1 MNCFDVS
8 IADKSYDGILCLK
21 FTHKFS
27 NYCFILMS
35 CYLPPS
41 NSVWGRD
48 GVSFYNH
55 LMSLVYNFSNADAI
69 YIAGDLNSR
78 FGDVIE
84 TIDLIDCQLPER
96 KILDQGKN
104 KHGET
109 FLDFLRDGQLCIV
122 NGRINPDFDNFTFI
136 DPSRGSSVVD
146 FVVVPFINLAD
157 VKSFKVLSPADLT
170 QLVSNVDRCTSD
182 HSLLVFEISP
192 HFNVVPVQMTNASGS
207 DIPNQTDH
215 DGNATQA
222 VINRYAKKYD
232 LKDLND
238 QFLQSDEAQ
247 AAIQLCIQNIQRQTN
262 EQREV
267 DKNYDQ
273 LCKVFYNEMD
283 KTLKSRNPCSRA
295 KRRLRRCKP
304 FWTNELTNLRQA
316 VCSSEKIYLR
326 APQNS
331 AIRRHYRKR
340 FYDAQ
345 NLFDKTYKK
354 IKRQY
359 QEGKIKAIESLNTE
373 NPKYFWQ
380 EIRNLG
386 PRKSSSIPCAV
397 YGEAGSI
404 DYNEKNVFEKWK
416 NDFSTLYN
424 TEPLPGTFDDDFY
437 TWVMTEKLQLE
448 QTSVQNQY
456 LNRDISEDEVRKA
469 LNKAKS
475 GKAVGIDNIPN
486 EVMKN
491 SPTILLLKTLFGS
504 IFKSTLIP
512 SLWKKAIIKP
522 IPKNASIDPKVP
534 MQYRAISLLSTVYKI
549 YTSILNSRL
558 LTYAERNVIHD
569 EQNGFRP
576 GRSCNDHIY
585 TLSTV
590 LRHRIL
596 QKKSTFVSFIDA
608 EKAFDR
614 VDRSLLMYK
623 LLKSGVN
630 GKFYEGLITMYSG
643 CLSAVSINGK
653 LTDWFNIGYGVRQGD
668 TLSPTLFNIFINDLI
683 DDVNSLNLGVS
694 IGNRKLSILLYADD
708 VVLLADTES
717 ELQAILNKVSE
728 WGKKWRIKFNNSKSK
743 IVHYRPRSVPL
754 TTFEFL
760 LSGCVTETVSKYK
773 YLGAIFDQHLDYKVT
788 AETLAGA
795 GGRAL
800 GAILA
805 KYKNLNGLGYSTF
818 TKLYNA
824 CVCPILD
831 YASGIWGAKEFDKID
846 HVQNRAIRAFLGVH
860 NFAPNLGIQGDMG
873 WTSSSVRRKVNI
885 VRVWNNLVNMN
896 SNRLA
901 KKVFQWDL
909 EQQTKAWAADV
920 KVLFSNLNMADVFQ
934 NRLPCP
940 TEQIW
945 ALLHEAKCCE
955 WKRSLTNYPKLRT
968 YVKFK
973 ENFCIEPYTSIN
985 MNRKY
990 RSILA
995 QLRIG
1000 ILPLEIETGRWKGV
1014 EIERRTCQLCN
1025 SGSVEDESHFL
1036 FECIFYAC
1044 ERNDFFTKIGVLS
1057 PESLSTETKFKKIM
1071 EHCNILNTVKY
1082 ACEIYEKRKSKL
1094 FG

>member
-1 MNCFDVS
+1 M
-8 IADKSYDGILCLK
+8 
-21 FTHKFS
+21 
-27 NYCFILMS
+27 
-35 CYLPPS
+35 
-41 NSVWGRD
+41 
-48 GVSFYNH
+48 
-55 LMSLVYNFSNADAI
+55 
-69 YIAGDLNSR
+69 
-78 FGDVIE
+78 
-84 TIDLIDCQLPER
+84 
-96 KILDQGKN
+96 
-104 KHGET
+104 
-109 FLDFLRDGQLCIV
+109 DFLRDGQLCIV
-122 NGRINPDFDNFTFI
+122 NGRNTPEFDNFTFI

-146 FVVVPFINLAD
+146 FVVVPYANLAD
-157 VKSFKVLSPADLT
+157 VKSFKVFSPVDLT
-170 QLVSNVDRCTSD
+170 QMVSNGDRCASD

-192 HFNVVPVQMTNASGS
+192 HFDVVSVQMSNASEPV
-207 DIPNQTDH
+207 IPNQIDC
-215 DGNATQA
+215 DGNAAQA
-222 VINRYAKKYD
+222 VINRYTKKYN

-238 QFLQSDEAQ
+238 QFLQSNEAQ
-247 AAIQLCIQNIQRQTN
+247 AAIQLCIQKIERQSN
-262 EQREV
+262 EQREI
-267 DKNYDQ
+267 DKTYDQ
-273 LCKVFYNEMD
+273 LCKVFYDEMD

-295 KRRLRRCKP
+295 KKRLRRCKP
-304 FWTNELTNLRQA
+304 FWTNELTNLWQT
-316 VCSSEKIYLR
+316 VCNSEKAYLK

-331 AIRRHYRKR
+331 ALRRHYKKR
-340 FYDAQ
+340 FYDSQ

-354 IKRQY
+354 TKRQY
-359 QEGKIKAIESLNTE
+359 QEGKVKAIETLNTE
-373 NPKYFWQ
+373 NPKLFWQ

-397 YGEAGSI
+397 YGDDGSI

-416 NDFSTLYN
+416 NDFSMLYN
-424 TEPLPGTFDDDFY
+424 TEPLPGSFDDDFY
-437 TWVMTEKLQLE
+437 NWARTEKLKLE
-448 QTSVQNQY
+448 QASAQNQH
-456 LNRDISEDEVRKA
+456 LNRDISEAEVRKA
-469 LNKAKS
+469 LNKAKA

-491 SPTILLLKTLFGS
+491 SSTILLLKTLFSS

-522 IPKNASIDPKVP
+522 IPKSASIDPKVP

-549 YTSILNSRL
+549 YTSILNCRL
-558 LTYAERNVIHD
+558 LAYAERNIIYD

-614 VDRSLLMYK
+614 VDRNLLLYK
-623 LLKSGVN
+623 LLRSGVN
-630 GKFYEGLITMYSG
+630 GKFYENLINMYSG

-653 LTDWFNIGYGVRQGD
+653 LTGWFDIGYGVRQGD

-683 DDVNSLNLGVS
+683 NDVNSLDLGVP
-694 IGNRKLSILLYADD
+694 IGNRKLTILLYADD
-708 VVLLADTES
+708 VVLLADTEP

-743 IVHYRPRSVPL
+743 IVHFRPKSVPL
-754 TTFEFL
+754 TTYEFL
-760 LSGCVTETVSKYK
+760 LSGCVTEKVSKYK
-773 YLGAIFDQHLDYKVT
+773 YLGVIFDQHLDYKVT

-805 KYKNLNGLGYSTF
+805 KYKKLNGLGYSTF

-831 YASGIWGAKEFDKID
+831 YASGVWGAKEYDKID

-873 WTSSSVRRKVNI
+873 WTHSSVRRKVNI

-896 SNRLA
+896 SNRLT

-920 KVLFSNLNMADVFQ
+920 KVLFSKLNMVDVFQ
-934 NRLPCP
+934 NKLPCP

-955 WKRSLTNYPKLRT
+955 WKNSLTNYPKLRT

-973 ENFCIEPYTSIN
+973 EIFCIEPYVSTN

-1000 ILPLEIETGRWKGV
+1000 TLPLEIETGRWKGV

-1025 SGSVEDESHFL
+1025 SGSVEDEYHFL
-1036 FECIFYAC
+1036 FECVFYVF
-1044 ERNDFFTKIGVLS
+1044 ERNCFFTKIGVQDIQT
-1057 PESLSTETKFKKIM
+1057 LSTENKFKVIM
-1071 EHCNILNTVKY
+1071 ERCNILSTAKY